1 MPNSVKLEADM
12 WADSVCEPTYSAR
25 RSDDGVTRSWGLS
38 SAVSRA
44 AVNNTSAI
52 SWYDRAWQAAKAAL
66 PYDRTSQ
73 QAHTGLFYAL
83 WWAIELRMDL
93 ADVLNLDGTTYS
105 PAMLSTGT
113 EQAQTQYAQQIAIMP
128 VAASDLGTQVASAQ
142 ADAARVAV
150 TVTAYG
156 KSVVVQ
162 SYYVFDLSGVP
173 FK

>member
-1 MPNSVKLEADM
+1 MTNTNHTRTRRRRTDAFTLAEVLVCTVLLALAFVALVAAYGYESVVIQRGEEITYGTFLAD
-12 WADSVCEPTYSAR
+12 EIR
-25 RSDDGVTRSWGLS
+25 
-38 SAVSRA
+38 
-44 AVNNTSAI
+44 
-52 SWYDRAWQAAKAAL
+52 DRA
-66 PYDRTSQ
+66 
-73 QAHTGLFYAL
+73 
-83 WWAIELRMDL
+83 LRMDL

-105 PAMLSTGT
+105 PAMLSTGA

-142 ADAARVAV
+142 AEAARVTV

-156 KSVVVQ
+156 RPVVVQ